1 MALLLIGALAAT
13 GLQPAARVGWAGGSI
28 RMDFSLARDH
38 ALQRARD
45 AVAHAA
51 AQLVLSVKAGT
62 RVKGDLLDIFL

>member
-28 RMDFSLARDH
+28 RMDLSLALDH
-38 ALQRARD
+38 ELQRARD

-51 AQLVLSVKAGT
+51 AENMAPGRPGAG
-62 RVKGDLLDIFL
+62 RQSNGRG